1 MKNLT
6 IEKPLETKSWDELAN
21 MIFDLLIENKGLKEQ
36 IKESE
41 KWKEYWFKCSEE
53 WRTKYEAANERKAN
67 RK

>member
-6 IEKPLETKSWDELAN
+6 IEKVSEKKDWDVLAN
-21 MIFDLLIENKGLKEQ
+21 MIFDLIIENKGLKER

-41 KWKEYWFKCSEE
+41 KWKEYWFKRSEE
-53 WRTKYEAANERKAN
+53 WRIKYEEINERRAN